1 MILLLLFATVNAF
14 YIVEYCKDEAMQGW
28 VTLVHC
34 TGVGCDN
41 TAYQRTCG
49 HLAKFENTNDALEF
63 INSKGK
69 RREDIWDRNV
79 PRGFVFE
86 NLYHTEK
93 IQVSQKTTKEKRFV
107 TFQEERE
114 FEVQKYVI
122 P

>member
-1 MILLLLFATVNAF
+1 MMILLLLFATVNAF

-63 INSKGK
+63 INSK
-69 RREDIWDRNV
+69 DV

-114 FEVQKYVI
+114 FEAQKYVI
-122 P
+122 

>member
-1 MILLLLFATVNAF
+1 MMILLLLIAVVNAF
-14 YIVEYCKDEAMQGW
+14 YVVEYCKDEAMLGW
-28 VTLVHC
+28 VTLAHC
-34 TGVGCDN
+34 TGFGCDN

-69 RREDIWDRNV
+69 RREDTV

-93 IQVSQKTTKEKRFV
+93 IQVSQQTTKEKRFV
-107 TFQEERE
+107 TFNEERE
-114 FEVQKYVI
+114 FEAQKYVI
-122 P
+122 S

>member
-1 MILLLLFATVNAF
+1 MMILLLLITAVNAF
-14 YIVEYCKDEAMQGW
+14 YVVEYCKDEAMQGW
-28 VTLVHC
+28 VTLAHC

-63 INSKGK
+63 INNKGK
-69 RREDIWDRNV
+69 RREDIHV

-86 NLYHTEK
+86 NLYRTEK
-93 IQVSQKTTKEKRFV
+93 IQLSNQTTKEKRSV